1 MASDG
6 EIQTVTGGSAEIIPN
21 SVRVFLWNEKLTRN
35 QVSESEGLCVF
46 LIRTQFINTFNPCEY
61 GDCYCNVLWDDC
73 CSTVIPFDVS
83 KLLNKDPSLGTMLL
97 SATLQFNPEIVK
109 EIGNEISF
117 SLFTRFQFSE
127 DLQLPPQPRPIYVI
141 ALEISHTYFVEYASD
156 LNASMD
162 FLPGTIPP
170 IPSFCRFEK
179 DWDEEEELRSS
190 AHSVSPTDYQND
202 PYHDYSG
209 DVLEYIFALREYT
222 GEGGICPTKPPIAAD
237 VPRGFV
243 EVKPSLTPIFHQLSG
258 NNSSSSRDLMYD
270 DNCPVCYEDFKDK
283 NEALT
288 TYCLHDFHIE
298 CLLSWLSM
306 NNTCPTCR
314 AIYPLH
320 YSPFLNRKRHR
331 EHNILEANCKHHKHN
346 ILEAIV

>member
-83 KLLNKDPSLGTMLL
+83 KLLNKDPSL
-97 SATLQFNPEIVK
+97 
-109 EIGNEISF
+109 
-117 SLFTRFQFSE
+117 
-127 DLQLPPQPRPIYVI
+127 
-141 ALEISHTYFVEYASD
+141 
-156 LNASMD
+156 
-162 FLPGTIPP
+162 GTIPP

-270 DNCPVCYEDFKDK
+270 DTCPVCYEDFKDK

-314 AIYPLH
+314 AVYPLH
-320 YSPFLNRKRHR
+320 YSAFLNRKRHR
-331 EHNILEANCKHHKHN
+331 EHNIFVGKQR
-346 ILEAIV
+346 I